1 MFAGTALAL
10 HELFKFGNDLKVRLA
25 NVGSWKGAMN
35 LYQGFST
42 VSWNTVENHN
52 DFKDCIDFEVF

>member
-25 NVGSWKGAMN
+25 NVGSFKGALN

-42 VSWNTVENHN
+42 VSWHSIENHN
-52 DFKDCIDFEVF
+52 DFKDCSDFEVF